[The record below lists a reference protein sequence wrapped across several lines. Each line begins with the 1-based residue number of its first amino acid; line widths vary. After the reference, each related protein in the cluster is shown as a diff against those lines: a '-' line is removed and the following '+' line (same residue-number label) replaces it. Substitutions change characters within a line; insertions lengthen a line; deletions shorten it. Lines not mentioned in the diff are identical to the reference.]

1 MKKTVAYLA
10 ATLMVLAMAVATHL
24 TLPAKAQNA
33 SCQGQCKQAYN
44 ACIKRNV
51 PPAQCKQAFN
61 GCINSCK

>member
-1 MKKTVAYLA
+1 MKKIVYLA
-10 ATLMVLAMAVATHL
+10 ATILVLVMAVMIQL
-24 TLPAKAQNA
+24 PLPARAQNA

-51 PPAQCKQAFN
+51 PPAQCKQSYN